1 MKEICI
7 LVGYS
12 LNLAPIRNRLIPIVN
27 KAIEKKYKVI
37 IITSGSRKLDI
48 ESDLISYEFCFEYQ
62 HLPLNF
68 LKRGI
73 YEIYNSYLII
83 KKAYSYNSDYLIIT
97 LPYMFNLLFCKRL
110 KAPQKQIL
118 DIRDLTWEYLE
129 NNNVIQKTVKLFFRR
144 IFKSKIRNF
153 EAISCSNMT
162 EFSYV
167 KKILKN
173 NYQKVI
179 LYSNGISQNHFNDLR
194 NLKES
199 FNKKIII
206 SYIGNIGV
214 AQNLSTFVS
223 VADKFPELIF
233 KIVGDGKEIF
243 KIKDLAKNKKNIVF
257 CGELEWNQILEIYS
271 QSNILYAQLA
281 GNFSGAMP
289 SKLYEYL
296 STGKYIIYGGDGEA
310 KKTLHKFNNNSVIK
324 SNDVKELYFKIAE
337 VIKNNYYK
345 SISRTNQD
353 KIYKLYLREKGVK
366 NLFEVIS

>member
-12 LNLAPIRNRLIPIVN
+12 LHLAPIRNRLIPIIN
-27 KAIEKKYKVI
+27 KAIKKKFKVI
-37 IITSGSRKLDI
+37 IITSGTRKLDI
-48 ESDLISYEFCFEYQ
+48 ESDLISYEFCFDYQ
-62 HLPLNF
+62 ELPLNF
-68 LKRGI
+68 FKRGI
-73 YEIYNSYLII
+73 NEIYNSYLIM

-97 LPYMFNLLFCKRL
+97 LPYIFNLLFCKRL

-129 NNNVIQKTVKLFFRR
+129 SKNITQRIVKLFFRR

-153 EAISCSNMT
+153 EAISCSNT
-162 EFSYV
+162 AEFLYV
-167 KKILKN
+167 NKILKN
-173 NYQKVI
+173 NQKVI

-194 NLKES
+194 NLKET

-214 AQNLSTFVS
+214 AQDLSTFVN

-243 KIKDLAKNKKNIVF
+243 KIKNLAKNKKNIVF
-257 CGELEWNQILEIYS
+257 CGKLEWNQLLEIYS
-271 QSNILYAQLA
+271 QSNILYAQLRN
-281 GNFSGAMP
+281 NFSGAMP

-296 STGKYIIYGGDGEA
+296 STGKYVIYGGSGEA
-310 KKTLHKFNNNSVIK
+310 KKILNKFNNNSVIQ
-324 SNDVKELYFKIAE
+324 SNSVNELSLKISE

-353 KIYKLYLREKGVK
+353 KICNLYLREKGVN
-366 NLFEVIS
+366 NLFEIIS